1 MTSPNKSRRE
11 FLKNSGRVAA
21 ASALVTSVVPQVHA
35 AADDTIQ
42 VALIGCG
49 GRGTGA
55 AANAL
60 SVPNGRTKLVAM
72 ADVFDNRLKSSY
84 ENLNRQFAK
93 QVDVPA
99 ERKFVSFD
107 GYKMAMDC
115 LNPGDVVIMTT
126 PCAFRGLHFAYA
138 IEKGLHVFM
147 EKPLT
152 ADGPSSRLMFELGE
166 KSVKKNLKVGVG
178 LMCRHCK
185 ARQELFER
193 IQSGEIGDITLLR
206 AYRMAGPTGSAA
218 VGPKPENIS
227 ELMYQIRNF
236 HGFLWA
242 SGGAVSDFLIHNIDE
257 SCWMKNDWPVQAKA
271 NGGRHYRGD
280 NVDQNFDSYSIE
292 YTFGDGTKL
301 LVNGR
306 TIPGCHQEFAS
317 YAHGTKGSAVI
328 SSRAH
333 TPAKSRIYAGHTF
346 NKQDLTWAFPGPE
359 PNPYQVEWNDLID
372 AIRNDQ
378 PYNEVERGTKASLV
392 TSMGRMAAHTGQ
404 LVTYDEIF
412 NHEHEFAPNLDKL
425 TLAAAAPVP
434 AGDTGKYP
442 IPLPGINANREY

>member
-1 MTSPNKSRRE
+1 MTSLSKSRRE
-11 FLKNSGRVAA
+11 FLKNTGRVAA
-21 ASALVTSVVPQVHA
+21 ASALVTGVVPQVHA

-55 AANAL
+55 VANAL
-60 SVPNGRTKLVAM
+60 AVPNGRTKLVAM
-72 ADVFDNRLKSSY
+72 ADVFDSRLKSSY
-84 ENLNRQFAK
+84 ENLNRQFAN

-271 NGGRHYRGD
+271 SGGRHYRGD
-280 NVDQNFDSYSIE
+280 HVDQNFDSYSIE

-328 SSRAH
+328 SSRSH
-333 TPAKSRIYAGHTF
+333 TPAKSRIYSGHNF
-346 NKQDLTWAFPGPE
+346 NKQDLAWAFPGPE
-359 PNPYQVEWNDLID
+359 PNPYQLEWNDLID

-412 NHEHEFAPNLDKL
+412 NHDHEFAPNLDKL
-425 TLAAAAPVP
+425 TLTAAAPVP